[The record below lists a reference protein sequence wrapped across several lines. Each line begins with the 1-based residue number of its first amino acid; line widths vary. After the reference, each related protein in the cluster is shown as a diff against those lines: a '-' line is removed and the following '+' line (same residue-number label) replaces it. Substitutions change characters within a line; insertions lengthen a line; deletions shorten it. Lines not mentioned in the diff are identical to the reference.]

1 MVKLKKIINSR
12 YLTSFKCFFKKLVLM
27 VELLYYELEGV
38 QGVLLLHG
46 ALLLIIYVCVHVF
59 MCVHTYGALLHG
71 ALL

>member
-1 MVKLKKIINSR
+1 MFSWKV
-12 YLTSFKCFFKKLVLM
+12 FFDG
-27 VELLYYELEGV
+27 YELEGV